1 MSGGRIR
8 LYPNHRSEIALD
20 QVVLAV
26 LAVID
31 ERQEDLNRAAA
42 AASSDPSS
50 GTTEDGVHEEVGR

>member
-42 AASSDPSS
+42 AGKFSHESRRSSISCHGSD
-50 GTTEDGVHEEVGR
+50 